1 MEKFKKNQMDLEKI
15 TSDFQIEKSTAA
27 KAEVISY
34 LCLIKFFKI
43 VSLILIFIKNAKIL
57 LEKQNRELR
66 DKLTEL
72 EEVVKGRNKS
82 IISNLE
88 AKIAAVEEQL
98 HLESNEKQRITRE
111 FKKTEKRL
119 RDFQSQIEEERK
131 LTENYKE
138 QVRLQISK

>member
-1 MEKFKKNQMDLEKI
+1 
-15 TSDFQIEKSTAA
+15 
-27 KAEVISY
+27 
-34 LCLIKFFKI
+34 
-43 VSLILIFIKNAKIL
+43 
-57 LEKQNRELR
+57 
-66 DKLTEL
+66 
-72 EEVVKGRNKS
+72 VVKGRNKS

>member
-1 MEKFKKNQMDLEKI
+1 M
-15 TSDFQIEKSTAA
+15 
-27 KAEVISY
+27 
-34 LCLIKFFKI
+34 
-43 VSLILIFIKNAKIL
+43 
-57 LEKQNRELR
+57 
-66 DKLTEL
+66 
-72 EEVVKGRNKS
+72 VKGRNKS